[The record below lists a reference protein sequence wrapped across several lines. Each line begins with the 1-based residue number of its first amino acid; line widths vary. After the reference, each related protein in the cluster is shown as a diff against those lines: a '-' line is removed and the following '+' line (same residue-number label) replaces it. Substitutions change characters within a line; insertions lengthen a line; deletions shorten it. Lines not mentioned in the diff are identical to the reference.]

1 MRKLFLYVLLFLTAV
16 IFINAQ
22 EEEFMVSDI
31 KTKLKF
37 LSSVSPEDSSFDL
50 YKKAAEFVLLNS
62 GFYKNDPF
70 FDEIYFR
77 SSSGL
82 LKILNS
88 SPKMRKKTS
97 DTEII
102 SLLEYI
108 KENTDETVLPHI
120 YRMRNL
126 PYQPE
131 IRKMADNIFSSYK
144 GPLFPVAAD
153 IIENNPVA
161 DKLEIFKKAL
171 NSKDLTFME
180 KGELSSIAMKAA
192 FDYEVIDHKEIET
205 VKNILIT
212 AVDVIYDLDWS
223 EASSLVLKYF
233 DRLIAYEN
241 KEVIKE
247 PLVKTIKTLGKLGTH
262 EAAVRLSMY
271 IGLINSFAEKGL
283 YYDEDILNEVIVS
296 LGMIGDLVAY
306 ENLSIME
313 NYGYREN
320 IISASKQALSELTI
334 SR

>member
-1 MRKLFLYVLLFLTAV
+1 MRKIFLYVLFFFTAV
-16 IFINAQ
+16 LIINAQ

-31 KTKLKF
+31 KTKLKL
-37 LSSVSPEDSSFDL
+37 LSSVSPDDASFDL
-50 YKKAAEFVLLNS
+50 YKKAVEFVLLNS
-62 GFYKNDPF
+62 GYYKNDPF

-82 LKILNS
+82 LEILNS
-88 SPKMRKKTS
+88 SPKIRKKTS
-97 DTEII
+97 DTD
-102 SLLEYI
+102 LFLFLEYI
-108 KENTDETVLPHI
+108 KKNTDEAILSHI
-120 YRMRNL
+120 YTMRNL
-126 PYQPE
+126 PYHPD
-131 IRKMADNIFSSYK
+131 IKKMANTIFNNYN
-144 GPLFPVAAD
+144 GPMFPVAAD
-153 IIENNPVA
+153 IIENNPVV

-171 NSKDLTFME
+171 NCRDLSYME

-192 FDYEVIDHKEIET
+192 FDYEVLGHKEIEA

-212 AVDVIYDLDWS
+212 AVDMIYDLEWS
-223 EASSLVLKYF
+223 EASYLVLKYF

-241 KEVIKE
+241 KELIKD
-247 PLVKTIKTLGKLGTH
+247 PLLKTIETLGKLGTH
-262 EAAVRLSMY
+262 EAALRLSMY

-313 NYGYREN
+313 NYGYKEK
-320 IISASKQALSELTI
+320 ILSASKKAISVLTI